1 MLSSKIR
8 KWNNNILIKISPP
21 YSWNFC
27 IDTGDR
33 DRTLLVV
40 VPRTLPPRGLPRLL
54 PLDLPLVDVVVSFRR
69 AWPSPSLDWSSE
81 LSSCSIALSKLSE
94 SSESEPGSNIF
105 TRIISIFTFKVR
117 DITIIRNIHDN
128 PVNFFRSVMSGSS
141 PSHVVIPLLMAD
153 VLAILSK
160 KWLSGRLKCKDWF
173 TYAIFKYPSGHL
185 NRKFEEKPVNS
196 SDISKRT
203 TWQKFRRLKNNLKHQ
218 NEGESFLESNF
229 VRVRG
234 KFCPWRHMCGI
245 ICACQIKS

>member
-40 VPRTLPPRGLPRLL
+40 VPRTLPLRGLPRLL

-153 VLAILSK
+153 VLAILSE
-160 KWLSGRLKCKDWF
+160 KWSV
-173 TYAIFKYPSGHL
+173 
-185 NRKFEEKPVNS
+185 E
-196 SDISKRT
+196 
-203 TWQKFRRLKNNLKHQ
+203 
-218 NEGESFLESNF
+218 
-229 VRVRG
+229 
-234 KFCPWRHMCGI
+234 M
-245 ICACQIKS
+245 